1 MILLVERVYDTV
13 WPWVLPGGIIEADES
28 PLGACRREIR
38 EELGIDPIIEHLAAI
53 DWVPPRPPKTAD
65 NMYLF
70 TGHLPAQA
78 RIRLDPAELSAWT
91 WVTPAA
97 AQPGQNPPSLLL
109 GATQFLLA
117 NYSDHPL
124 IQFYLALT
132 GQAAPTGDPC
142 PTLREFVL
150 AHREQITKIV
160 ATRLVQPN
168 EPARSAYRYPALL
181 TAQRLGGRPLAL
193 IEIGPSAGLTL
204 VPTDTPTT
212 TAPCTVSPPR
222 HWS

>member
-1 MILLVERVYDTV
+1 MTEPVSTAQYF
-13 WPWVLPGGIIEADES
+13 PWDGG
-28 PLGACRREIR
+28 
-38 EELGIDPIIEHLAAI
+38 AI
-53 DWVPPRPPKTAD
+53 FVGTAGVFPAHAHQAIQICF
-65 NMYLF
+65 LF
-70 TGHLPAQA
+70 EA

-212 TAPCTVSPPR
+212 TAPCTASPPR